1 MTSEKHYHRTEEEI
15 DDVVSNVVVLEEEV
29 PSHWFASPAE
39 PQLERH
45 KGNSSTSS
53 ASSGVDR
60 PRPTEASVIV
70 PRPRQHGQRD
80 LQELSAVMHSAL
92 LTMSHA
98 EKFFKHATKAFEEEG
113 RKMQLAVDKVDTA
126 IRMGR

>member
-39 PQLERH
+39 PQQKRQR
-45 KGNSSTSS
+45 TSS
-53 ASSGVDR
+53 ASSGADR
-60 PRPTEASVIV
+60 PRPTEASAIV
-70 PRPRQHGQRD
+70 PMTRQHGQRD

-113 RKMQLAVDKVDTA
+113 RKLQVAVDKVDTA
-126 IRMGR
+126 IRMG